1 MRTRRPRDPA
11 SIASLLRQPPRK
23 TFARNSRVN
32 ARKRSRDSGA
42 LKPAAPPEFSPRNH
56 RVNARWPG
64 RVFSSLADAR
74 SPLHKH
80 LPPRVNGGGWG
91 R

>member
-1 MRTRRPRDPA
+1 MRTRRAIHPKAFAP
-11 SIASLLRQPPRK
+11 LLRQPMRK
-23 TFARNSRVN
+23 TFVLNSRVS

-42 LKPAAPPEFSPRNH
+42 FKPAVSPEFSPRNH

-64 RVFSSLADAR
+64 RVFSSLADGR

-80 LPPRVNGGGWG
+80 LPPSVHGGGWG